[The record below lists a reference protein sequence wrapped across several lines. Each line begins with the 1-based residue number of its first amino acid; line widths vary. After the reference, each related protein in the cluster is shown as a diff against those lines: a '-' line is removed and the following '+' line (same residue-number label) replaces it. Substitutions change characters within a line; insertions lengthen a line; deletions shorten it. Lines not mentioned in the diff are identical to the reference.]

1 MIRALLFGLL
11 LSTWASPVAVRAE
24 TTPQQPVVCEQ
35 VPRCSEQ
42 VQSALQQAKT
52 NREAALAAMQDAYNQ
67 YPDPRL
73 CYNLGRLLQQ
83 LQRPTKAAEQYRQFL
98 ESGVESRPEM
108 LIKARTYLEQVER
121 ESEAL
126 RKASQPPTAVVPP
139 VSIDPAPSTTT
150 LAAGALV
157 AGTQPE
163 TKKVYKKWW
172 FWTLV
177 GGASAVI
184 AVGTTLGV
192 LSREPDLSGVTQY
205 RPFAQ

>member
-1 MIRALLFGLL
+1 LIRALLFGILL
-11 LSTWASPVAVRAE
+11 CAWASPVAVRAE

-35 VPRCSEQ
+35 VPRCSQQ
-42 VQSALQQAKT
+42 VQGALQQAKT
-52 NREAALAAMQDAYNQ
+52 NREAALAAMQDAYSQ

-83 LQRPTKAAEQYRQFL
+83 LQRPAMAAEQYRQFL

-126 RKASQPPTAVVPP
+126 RKASQPPPAVVPP
-139 VSIDPAPSTTT
+139 ASIDPAPAATT

-157 AGTQPE
+157 AGTQSE
-163 TKKVYKKWW
+163 TKPVYKKWW

-192 LSREPDLSGVTQY
+192 LSREPDLSGATQY

>member
-1 MIRALLFGLL
+1 M
-11 LSTWASPVAVRAE
+11 VVRAE

-42 VQSALQQAKT
+42 VQAAFQQAKT
-52 NREAALAAMQDAYNQ
+52 NREAALAAIQDAYSQ

-83 LQRPTKAAEQYRQFL
+83 LQRPAKAAEQYRHFL
-98 ESGVESRPEM
+98 ESGVESSPEY

-126 RKASQPPTAVVPP
+126 RKASQPSPAVLPP
-139 VSIDPAPSTTT
+139 ASLDPAPAITTP
-150 LAAGALV
+150 ASGSLV
-157 AGTQPE
+157 SGTQPE
-163 TKKVYKKWW
+163 KTPVYRKWW

-205 RPFAQ
+205 RPFAP